1 MDQNIY
7 GFRDD
12 QRRWLRDGES
22 NSKGGSGEGT
32 GPEKK
37 AQERGIYHAEKM
49 AQEWGSKMASERGMD
64 QRRWLRDREWT

>member
-22 NSKGGSGEGT
+22 NSKGGLGEGT

-49 AQEWGSKMASERGMD
+49 AQEWGSKMA
-64 QRRWLRDREWT
+64 